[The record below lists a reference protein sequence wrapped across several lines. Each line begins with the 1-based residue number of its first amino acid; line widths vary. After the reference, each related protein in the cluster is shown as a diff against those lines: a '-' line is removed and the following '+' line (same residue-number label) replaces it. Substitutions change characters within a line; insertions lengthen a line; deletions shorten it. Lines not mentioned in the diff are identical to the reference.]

1 MTSAQWR
8 EERDRAF
15 RTSRCRARRRFCAP
29 MALVGIVLFIPG
41 FAWAQAD
48 TDQHVA
54 PAAPQQAMPDLSY
67 EEMARLMQMDDT
79 ETTGMAWLD
88 ELEWRDTSAGAAA
101 AWEGEGWYG
110 GDDDKLWIRSEGEEG
125 EQGEEGVGTDTARI
139 EAFWDRI
146 VSRWWS
152 VQAGAREDFTG
163 GPSRSWAALG
173 LEGLAPYWFNVEAT
187 VYVGDAGRT
196 AARLWTAYD
205 LLLTQRLILQPELEA
220 NLYGKSDPARQLG
233 SGLSD
238 LDAGLR
244 LRYEFRREF
253 APYVGLVWQRL
264 FGETADDARRRGYQ
278 LGEAQFTAGLR
289 VWL

>member
-1 MTSAQWR
+1 MMRSGGYLMLAGI
-8 EERDRAF
+8 
-15 RTSRCRARRRFCAP
+15 
-29 MALVGIVLFIPG
+29 ALLTPG
-41 FAWAQAD
+41 FTWAQAY
-48 TDQHVA
+48 TDPHVA
-54 PAAPQQAMPDLSY
+54 PAAPQQPMPDMSY
-67 EEMARLMQMDDT
+67 EEMARLMGMDDT
-79 ETTGMAWLD
+79 GTTGMVLLD

-110 GDDDKLWIRSEGEEG
+110 GDYNKLLMRSEGE
-125 EQGEEGVGTDTARI
+125 QGGATDTARI

-163 GPSRSWAALG
+163 GPARSWAALG
-173 LEGLAPYWFNVEAT
+173 VEGLAPYWFNVEAT
-187 VYVGDAGRT
+187 LYVGDAGRT
-196 AARLWTAYD
+196 AARLRTTYD

-220 NLYGKSDPARQLG
+220 NLYGKPDPARHLG

-244 LRYEFRREF
+244 LRYELRRGF

-264 FGETADDARRRGYQ
+264 FGGTADQARVRGDRV
-278 LGEAQFTAGLR
+278 GEAQFTAGLR
-289 VWL
+289 VWF